1 LSQIQVKSLF
11 LIAITSD
18 VVSSVSRRIVAI
30 VESDVALQ
38 TGDLACRWL
47 NDDKL

>member
-1 LSQIQVKSLF
+1 LF
-11 LIAITSD
+11 LIAIIFDAFSRGA
-18 VVSSVSRRIVAI
+18 RRIVAI

-38 TGDLACRWL
+38 TGDLLCRWL